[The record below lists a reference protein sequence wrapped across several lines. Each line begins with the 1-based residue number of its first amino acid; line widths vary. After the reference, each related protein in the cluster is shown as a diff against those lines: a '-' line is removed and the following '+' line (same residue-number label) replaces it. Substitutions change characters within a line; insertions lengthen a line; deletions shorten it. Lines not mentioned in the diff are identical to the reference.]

1 MAAAQGHLRR
11 RLNWQYP
18 AQQSGRALLNPAKF
32 CATALLLRAAAPAR
46 LAVKRL
52 LRNKVPAAEL
62 CRRLR
67 RYLKF
72 GSKHGRQK

>member
-1 MAAAQGHLRR
+1 
-11 RLNWQYP
+11 
-18 AQQSGRALLNPAKF
+18 LLNPAKF